1 MGDLC
6 RRTWT
11 RRRRPSKRLIV
22 ARITTTAASGKCRE
36 EEEPGNVH
44 KIHKI
49 QNGFHTLVHSCQCSR
64 LHSDGEIRRDLFSF
78 FETEQECRDLFS
90 YFETEQECERFP
102 LTDLPS
108 LVGRGARVHPAVS
121 QRDIHNGQLLM
132 IMVMTMTM
140 IMVRMMMM
148 RALLTIV

>member
-1 MGDLC
+1 MGDLW

-11 RRRRPSKRLIV
+11 RRRRPSRRPIV

-64 LHSDGEIRRDLFSF
+64 LHSDCEIRRDLFSF
-78 FETEQECRDLFS
+78 
-90 YFETEQECERFP
+90 FETEQECERFP

-108 LVGRGARVHPAVS
+108 LVGRGARVQPAVS

-140 IMVRMMMM
+140 IMVMMMMM